1 MPRINQLQ
9 MQIHRAFIPNF
20 TIKGWLHAKH
30 LARHY
35 SRERQLRSANLPLA
49 IDKYL
54 DPRLLLMETIWPVPE
69 KGQSAE
75 AGKESSS
82 FSSLPALAVSLPKNL
97 FRSGRRCGDG
107 CRGKE
112 SGAGWEL
119 GWERRDEP
127 LFALCARAAGRTQ
140 RSSAASGGACS
151 PSLLTAALLK
161 GKPVC

>member
-82 FSSLPALAVSLPKNL
+82 FSSLPALAASLPKNL
-97 FRSGRRCGDG
+97 FRSGRWCGDG

-112 SGAGWEL
+112 SGAGV
-119 GWERRDEP
+119 GAARRTPLRSPCKGSGQDQRHRPLRGEP
-127 LFALCARAAGRTQ
+127 
-140 RSSAASGGACS
+140 
-151 PSLLTAALLK
+151 AAL
-161 GKPVC
+161 PC